1 MNLTTSGM
9 HLATAD
15 VLDKYGLPNLSFIIA
30 DPENTRYVR
39 DMAQFSYIKEGSHT
53 VGFVAF
59 HEQESQIVIHYICF
73 DKNVSMS
80 SAEAFI
86 NEFSSGKEVYAVTY
100 DCNRASTLFET
111 MGFHKEAGLQ
121 YMEMGAIPHF
131 RSPYGLEFISIAT
144 SKIPGKMSNLYNT
157 CFSASDGKRTLEEFV
172 TDPFSTTG
180 TDLILRREGRNIGF
194 WIDVTYFE
202 TVCFN
207 YWIGIVPRHRRKGYA
222 TQLMEYALTAATE
235 RGCTRAGLL
244 VNPRNEAAVK
254 FYAQMGLKKQWGRL
268 HFRSEPD

>member
-1 MNLTTSGM
+1 M

-15 VLDKYGLPNLSFIIA
+15 VLDEYGLPNLPFIIA

-39 DMAQFSYIKEGSHT
+39 DMAQFSSIKEGSDT

-59 HEQESQIVIHYICF
+59 HEQEAQIVIHYISL
-73 DKNVSMS
+73 DENVSLS

-86 NEFSSGKEVYAVTY
+86 NKLSAGKEVYAVTY
-100 DCNRASTLFET
+100 DCNKASTLFET
-111 MGFHKEAGLQ
+111 MGFYKEAGLQ
-121 YMEMGAIPHF
+121 YMEMSTIPHF
-131 RSPYGLEFISIAT
+131 RSPYGLEFVSIAT
-144 SKIPGKMSNLYNT
+144 SKIPRKMSNLYNT
-157 CFSASDGKRTLEEFV
+157 CFSVSDGKKTLEEFV
-172 TDPFSTTG
+172 NDPFSITG

-207 YWIGIVPRHRRKGYA
+207 YWIGIVPWHRRKGYA
-222 TQLMEYALTAATE
+222 TQLMEYALTTTTE
-235 RGCTRAGLL
+235 KGCTRAGLL
-244 VNPRNEAAVK
+244 VNPRNKAAVK
-254 FYAQMGLKKQWGRL
+254 FYDQMGFTKQWGRL